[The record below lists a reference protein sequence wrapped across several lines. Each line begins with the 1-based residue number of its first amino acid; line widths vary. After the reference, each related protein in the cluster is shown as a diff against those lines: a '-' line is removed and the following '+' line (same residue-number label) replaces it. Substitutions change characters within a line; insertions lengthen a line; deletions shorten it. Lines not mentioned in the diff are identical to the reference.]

1 MMSSG
6 EPWGRHRRGARGR
19 GEGRGGSGKICQGHA
34 PCGGLDAEAAAID
47 RHAMV
52 TKILPNA
59 VASGGPL
66 QPEPSTR
73 IFAPFF

>member
-1 MMSSG
+1 
-6 EPWGRHRRGARGR
+6 
-19 GEGRGGSGKICQGHA
+19 
-34 PCGGLDAEAAAID
+34 
-47 RHAMV
+47 MV

-73 IFAPFF
+73 IFATPLKFPKSP

>member
-1 MMSSG
+1 
-6 EPWGRHRRGARGR
+6 
-19 GEGRGGSGKICQGHA
+19 
-34 PCGGLDAEAAAID
+34 
-47 RHAMV
+47 MV